1 MKVFTSIDEIPK
13 IQNVV
18 VSQGTFDGVHKAHK
32 VILSRLKEIAENQ
45 NGETLLIT
53 FEPHP
58 RMVLFP
64 NDHGLKLLN
73 TQEEK
78 IELLN
83 SVGIDNLLVI
93 PFTKD
98 FSRQSSLQFIRDV
111 VVEKIGAKVLV
122 VGYDHRF
129 GKNREGSFENLQEYS
144 NLYGFDLVRIPEQDV
159 ENVAVSSSKI
169 RSALLIGDIEQ
180 ATKYLDRFYSIE
192 GKVIE
197 GKKLGRTL
205 GFPTANIKVVDE
217 NKLIPAD
224 GIYAVNVFIH
234 KKQYGGMM
242 NIGNNP
248 TIANKG
254 RSLEANIFEFDE
266 SIYNE
271 KIKIEFVDK
280 LRDEIKFDSIS
291 ELQSQLIKD
300 KLQATEVLKKYNSV
314 VFDTDY

>member
-234 KKQYGGMM
+234 IKQYGGMM

-254 RSLEANIFEFDE
+254 RSLEVNIFEFDE

>member
-32 VILSRLKEIAENQ
+32 VILSRLKEIAANQ

-254 RSLEANIFEFDE
+254 RSLEVNIFEFDE

>member
-254 RSLEANIFEFDE
+254 RSLEVNIFEFDE

>member
-1 MKVFTSIDEIPK
+1 M
-13 IQNVV
+13 QNVV

-32 VILSRLKEIAENQ
+32 VILSRLKEIAANQ

-224 GIYAVNVFIH
+224 GIYAVNVFIR

-254 RSLEANIFEFDE
+254 RSLEVNIFEFDE

>member
-32 VILSRLKEIAENQ
+32 VILSRLKEIAANQ

-78 IELLN
+78 IKLLN

-197 GKKLGRTL
+197 GEKLGRTL

-254 RSLEANIFEFDE
+254 RSLEVNIFEFDE

-291 ELQSQLIKD
+291 KLQSQLIKD

>member
-1 MKVFTSIDEIPK
+1 M
-13 IQNVV
+13 
-18 VSQGTFDGVHKAHK
+18 
-32 VILSRLKEIAENQ
+32 
-45 NGETLLIT
+45 
-53 FEPHP
+53 
-58 RMVLFP
+58 
-64 NDHGLKLLN
+64 
-73 TQEEK
+73 
-78 IELLN
+78 
-83 SVGIDNLLVI
+83 
-93 PFTKD
+93 
-98 FSRQSSLQFIRDV
+98 QFIRDV

-254 RSLEANIFEFDE
+254 RSLEVNIFEFDE